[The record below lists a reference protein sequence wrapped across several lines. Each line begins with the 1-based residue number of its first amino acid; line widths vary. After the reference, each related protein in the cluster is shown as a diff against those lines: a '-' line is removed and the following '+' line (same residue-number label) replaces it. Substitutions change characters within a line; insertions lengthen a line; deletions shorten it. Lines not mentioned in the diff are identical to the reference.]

1 VCGFPSSIV
10 EEYVNLSRR
19 SIGSLTVLNLDGRL
33 VAGSDD
39 VDLRR
44 LRAVTRDIVAAGRR
58 QVVVNL
64 SGLTQIDACGLG
76 ALAAM
81 MSAVQTGGGR
91 VTLVGAT
98 ARVAPM
104 LALTKLDSV
113 FDWETTAEEIPA

>member
-1 VCGFPSSIV
+1 MCGFSPLCV
-10 EEYVNLSRR
+10 EGYVNLSRR

-39 VDLRR
+39 VDLRQ
-44 LRAVTRDIVAAGRR
+44 LRAVTRDIVATGRR

-64 SGLTQIDACGLG
+64 CGLTQIDARGLG

-81 MSAVQTGGGR
+81 MGAVRTAGGR
-91 VTLVGAT
+91 VTLVAAT
-98 ARVAPM
+98 ARVARM

-113 FDWETTAEEIPA
+113 LEWETAREEVPA